1 MIPMVLLRFFPVLC
15 AALALAACRPD
26 ASMLSANFQFSNAA
40 GLGTQNAGLYEPGS
54 TFLWNISTN
63 RLDFL
68 DTISLT
74 PITPGGV
81 SAGDVSSTNV
91 AEMGI
96 SGLPESL
103 FGKEGLIKASIGAQS
118 RFVAKGALRE
128 DYNNTIT
135 ALANYVQEQVAAG
148 NNPDLILHPRD
159 DAFRIV
165 VIRSVIRAADS
176 SLFVGGTD
184 SSDPNKV
191 VDVALNIPGGEAI
204 ALRVRVGTRTAC
216 GRSEGADGKAPACFF
231 NVQVLD
237 PGYEEGNQRMQFETG
252 SDFPSD
258 RLPEAFRAL
267 R

>member
-1 MIPMVLLRFFPVLC
+1 MTLTRLPLFLC
-15 AALALAACRPD
+15 AALAVSACRPGTS
-26 ASMLSANFQFSNAA
+26 ALNANFQFSNAA

-54 TFLWNISTN
+54 TFLWNISSN
-63 RLDFL
+63 RLEFL

-103 FGKEGLIKASIGAQS
+103 FGKEGLVKASIGAQS

-135 ALANYVQEQVAAG
+135 ALAAYVQEQVEAG
-148 NNPDLILHPRD
+148 NNPDLILHPRED
-159 DAFRIV
+159 EFRIV
-165 VIRSVIRAADS
+165 VIRSVIRATDS

-237 PGYEEGNQRMQFETG
+237 PEYEEDNPRMQFLVG
-252 SDFPSD
+252 SNYPADN
-258 RLPEAFRAL
+258 LPDAFRSL

>member
-1 MIPMVLLRFFPVLC
+1 MKLLRFPLLFYATMMLG
-15 AALALAACRPD
+15 ACQTDP
-26 ASMLSANFQFSNAA
+26 STLSANFQFSNAA

-63 RLDFL
+63 RLEFL

-74 PITPGGV
+74 PTTPGGV
-81 SAGDVSSTNV
+81 AAGDVSSTHV
-91 AEMGI
+91 AEMGL
-96 SGLPESL
+96 SGLPNTL

-135 ALANYVQEQVAAG
+135 ALAGYVQEQVAAG

-216 GRSEGADGKAPACFF
+216 GRSGEADGKAPACFF

-237 PGYEEGNQRMQFETG
+237 PGYEEGNPRMQFETG
-252 SDFPSD
+252 SDFPADS
-258 RLPEAFRAL
+258 LPEAFRAL

>member
-1 MIPMVLLRFFPVLC
+1 MTLIRFPLVFC
-15 AALALAACRPD
+15 AALALTACRPD
-26 ASMLSANFQFSNAA
+26 ASMVSANFQFSNAA

-54 TFLWNISTN
+54 TFLWNTATN
-63 RLDFL
+63 RLEFL
-68 DTISLT
+68 DTLALT
-74 PITPGGV
+74 PTTPGGV

-103 FGKEGLIKASIGAQS
+103 FGKEGLIKASIGAKSQ
-118 RFVAKGALRE
+118 FVAKGALRE

-135 ALANYVQEQVAAG
+135 ALANYVQEQVTAG
-148 NNPDLILHPRD
+148 NNPDLILHPRED
-159 DAFRIV
+159 EFRIV
-165 VIRSVIRAADS
+165 VVRSVIRANES

-191 VDVALNIPGGEAI
+191 VDVSLNIPGGEAI

-216 GRSEGADGKAPACFF
+216 GRSEGSDGKSPACFF

-237 PGYEEGNQRMQFETG
+237 PEYEEGNPRMQFLVG
-252 SDFPSD
+252 SAYPANN
-258 RLPEAFRAL
+258 LPGAFRSL